1 MAGSFRAPVYYR
13 DGVDIASG
21 GQLVIAMPPEF
32 TELGETE
39 EEIEGAQLLT
49 RSPATHTHLLITH
62 THTHMLRPRSLLL
75 SFHFPSLPLHF

>member
-49 RSPATHTHLLITH
+49 RNPARTHTYSSPTH
-62 THTHMLRPRSLLL
+62 TATC
-75 SFHFPSLPLHF
+75 FD

>member
-13 DGVDIASG
+13 DGVYIASG

-49 RSPATHTHLLITH
+49 RNPATHTHLLISH
-62 THTHMLRPRSLLL
+62 THRHMFRLTLHLL
-75 SFHFPSLPLHF
+75 SFHFPSLPIPF